1 MTRLYIWIW
10 GANCFLSAVFRPH
23 LWLLRLP
30 LYCRQVSVIVVESAG
45 IYDAITRRTR
55 LQIEFGPLHMSRD
68 ATERDP
74 LLHATILADESRKKG
89 KIEKTR
95 IGPLEL
101 SRSTRYGI
109 LAGIW
114 TATFVSVSGW
124 GYIVVLALIVFV
136 WRPWIVRPFH
146 LVEFRR

>member
-1 MTRLYIWIW
+1 M
-10 GANCFLSAVFRPH
+10 
-23 LWLLRLP
+23 
-30 LYCRQVSVIVVESAG
+30 VESAG

-55 LQIEFGPLHMSRD
+55 LQIEIGPLHMSRD

-89 KIEKTR
+89 ELEKTR

-136 WRPWIVRPFH
+136 
-146 LVEFRR
+146 

>member
-1 MTRLYIWIW
+1 M
-10 GANCFLSAVFRPH
+10 
-23 LWLLRLP
+23 
-30 LYCRQVSVIVVESAG
+30 VESAG

-136 WRPWIVRPFH
+136 
-146 LVEFRR
+146 

>member
-1 MTRLYIWIW
+1 M
-10 GANCFLSAVFRPH
+10 
-23 LWLLRLP
+23 
-30 LYCRQVSVIVVESAG
+30 VESAG

-55 LQIEFGPLHMSRD
+55 LRIEIGLHHMSRD
-68 ATERDP
+68 ATEHDP
-74 LLHATILADESRKKG
+74 LLQATILADESRTKG

-95 IGPLEL
+95 ISPLEL

-124 GYIVVLALIVFV
+124 GYIVVLVLIVSV
-136 WRPWIVRPFH
+136 GRP
-146 LVEFRR
+146 